1 MFRLAFLLL
10 LMPVLQAQTNVFQQ
24 LHDSYESFF
33 VSRYSL
39 EQEFPFRLISVRAE
53 LIPYQAQMDIRHPIL
68 SRLQLV
74 DVDQFR
80 ATLFKS
86 FMPIMYNI
94 VTGNGHDPLTTT
106 KQFIGRAGRAIVAD
120 NHHRWQKYLQASG
133 QQRVTYR
140 LLLAPYRKTD
150 ARLFY
155 DRQKISMVRNGNL
168 AEGSLLWDEGQVDVQ
183 RHVSK
188 EIDLLRAFLYY
199 QHKQTSNRQ
208 TPRFLGAILTVDIES
223 KAVVLTGEVLVH
235 LYPQQWPYEKSKDGL
250 TFSQIKIPQGAKY
263 RFPTARLRI
272 RIVVDDDQQQPPL
285 LAIDFGNFS
294 RIKDFSFVLNEQHNL
309 DYNPHLIGKVDN
321 FKALEVKFQFQKV
334 LLSLNSLQAEE
345 VKMVFSPA
353 FKVGSLLNARLGNFQ
368 LSKIDRQFR
377 TEINQ
382 QLRQHLDQPTDQQL
396 TKLFND
402 QRTAKFVSDS
412 LVMAVKQLLSAQPRL

>member
-1 MFRLAFLLL
+1 MSRLIFVIL
-10 LMPVLQAQTNVFQQ
+10 LMPILQGTVLQK

-39 EQEFPFRLISVRAE
+39 EQEFPFRLISVRAD
-53 LIPYQAQMDIRHPIL
+53 LVPYRPQMDIRQPIL
-68 SRLQLV
+68 SRLQLI

-86 FMPIMYNI
+86 FMPIMYNV
-94 VTGNGHDPLTTT
+94 VTGRNHDPLTTT
-106 KQFIGRAGRAIVAD
+106 KQFVSRASQAIVAD
-120 NHHRWQKYLQASG
+120 NHRKWQKYLQASG

-140 LLLAPYRKTD
+140 LLLAPYRKVD
-150 ARLFY
+150 AQLFY

-168 AEGSLLWDEGQVDVQ
+168 AENSLLWNQEHLDVEK
-183 RHVSK
+183 HVSK

-199 QHKQTSNRQ
+199 QHKPATGRQ
-208 TPRFLGAILTVDIES
+208 APRFLGAILTVDIET

-235 LYPQQWPYEKSKDGL
+235 LSPQQLPYEKNRDGIA
-250 TFSQIKIPQGAKY
+250 FSHIKVPQGARY

-272 RIVVDDDQQQPPL
+272 RIIFDDHRQPPL

-294 RIKDFSFVLNEQHNL
+294 QIKDFSFVLNEQHNL
-309 DYNPHLIGKVDN
+309 DYNPHLVGKVDN
-321 FKALEVKFQFQKV
+321 FKALSVKFQFQKI
-334 LLSLNSLQAEE
+334 LLSLASLQAEE

-353 FKVGSLLNARLGNFQ
+353 FEIGSLLNARLGNFRIA
-368 LSKIDRQFR
+368 KIDRQFR
-377 TEINQ
+377 TEINE
-382 QLRQHLDQPTDQQL
+382 QLRQGLDQQTNSQL
-396 TKLFND
+396 TKIFND
-402 QRTAKFVSDS
+402 PQMAKFVSNS

>member
-1 MFRLAFLLL
+1 MFRLAVVLL
-10 LMPVLQAQTNVFQQ
+10 LMPELQAQTDVFRQ

-53 LIPYQAQMDIRHPIL
+53 LVPYQGQMDIRQPIL

-94 VTGNGHDPLTTT
+94 VTGNSYDPLTTT
-106 KQFIGRAGRAIVAD
+106 KQFVSRASQAIVAD
-120 NHHRWQKYLQASG
+120 NHHRWRKYLQTSG

-150 ARLFY
+150 AQLFY

-168 AEGSLLWDEGQVDVQ
+168 AEGSLLWNEGQLDVQ

-188 EIDLLRAFLYY
+188 EIDLLRALLYY
-199 QHKQTSNRQ
+199 QHNQTSNRQ
-208 TPRFLGAILTVDIES
+208 TPHFLGAILTVDIES

-235 LYPQQWPYEKSKDGL
+235 LYPQQWPYKKSKDGI

-272 RIVVDDDQQQPPL
+272 KIVIDDHQQPPL

-309 DYNPHLIGKVDN
+309 DYNPHLIGKVDKL
-321 FKALEVKFQFQKV
+321 KALEVKFQFQKV

-353 FKVGSLLNARLGNFQ
+353 FKIGSLLNARLGNFQ
-368 LSKIDRQFR
+368 LNKIDRQFR
-377 TEINQ
+377 AEINQ
-382 QLRQHLDQPTDQQL
+382 QLRQHLDQPTDHQL

-402 QRTAKFVSDS
+402 QQTAKFVSDS